1 MMGMTQSAA
10 TKRARYG
17 PDYYQQFGR
26 KGGTATKERYGEE
39 YYERLG
45 SLVLEMY
52 GVEHYRE
59 MGRRS
64 AEKRKARRAGE

>member
-1 MMGMTQSAA
+1 MTQATA
-10 TKRARYG
+10 TKSARYG
-17 PDYYQQFGR
+17 PDDYQQLGY
-26 KGGTATKERYGEE
+26 KGGEGTKARHGEE
-39 YYERLG
+39 HFERLG
-45 SLVLEMY
+45 NSILEQR